1 MKVAIVHYHL
11 EPGGV
16 TKVIENT
23 LLAWEKS
30 ALPIQ
35 AVALSG
41 RPYQG
46 KVIPQT
52 QVVEGLDYATPK
64 ESIAPDILAQ
74 RLKDAAKES
83 LGSSPDLWHIHNH
96 SLGKNPALTAA
107 VRLLAEQG
115 EYLLLHPH
123 DFAEDGRP
131 QNFLS
136 LSEVYGHSYP
146 TSERIRYAVLNH
158 RDKSFLQKLTENS
171 ESEVHLLAN
180 AIPFEEAPR
189 PSAPTNSTLPEN
201 LYLYPVR
208 AVRRKNLGELAL
220 LSAAYPEKHFANS
233 LGPTNPAFLD
243 EFESWKSFCLELGLA
258 VTYGLGESVSC
269 SFPEM
274 IEHSEAIVSTS
285 VAEGFGLGFLEPWTF
300 DKGLCG
306 RNIPEITK
314 DFSELG
320 IELGHLYERVETDL
334 ALLADPTSL
343 SMVLEGT
350 LKGFYH
356 DYGREMPENATRLAY
371 HSMVRHERVDF
382 GRLHEPMQKEILRNM
397 VSSPSDLADLRDQL
411 NLVPPAQELVAKNKD
426 SVNKNFGLEAYGQRL
441 WKMYCDTLSGQNEKI
456 TFADGE
462 QLLECFLCPTRL
474 NLLRT
479 K

>member
-23 LLAWEKS
+23 LSAWNQTS
-30 ALPIQ
+30 LDIQ
-35 AVALSG
+35 TVALSG
-41 RPYQG
+41 RPYRG
-46 KVIPQT
+46 KVIPNA
-52 QVVEGLDYATPK
+52 QVVEGLDYADAKGSIDPK
-64 ESIAPDILAQ
+64 ILVQ
-74 RLKDAAKES
+74 RMKDAVMDA
-83 LGSSPDLWHIHNH
+83 LGSLPDLWHVHNH

-107 VRLLAEQG
+107 VSCLADQG

-131 QNFLS
+131 ENFLS
-136 LSEVYGHSYP
+136 LQEVYKQAYP

-158 RDKSFLQKLTENS
+158 RDKSFVQKLLDNS
-171 ESEVHLLAN
+171 LSQVHLLAN
-180 AIPFEEAPR
+180 AIPFEDSSPPI
-189 PSAPTNSTLPEN
+189 PSADSKLPEN

-243 EFESWKSFCLELGLA
+243 EFANWKSFCRELGLS
-258 VTYGLGESVSC
+258 VTFGLGETVSC
-269 SFPEM
+269 SFPQLVD
-274 IEHSEAIVSTS
+274 HSQAIVSTS

-306 RNIPEITK
+306 RNIREITQ
-314 DFSELG
+314 DFEKLG
-320 IELGHLYERVETDL
+320 IDLNHLYERVETDMSL
-334 ALLADPTSL
+334 LSDPNSLPKLLERALSA
-343 SMVLEGT
+343 
-350 LKGFYH
+350 FYH
-356 DYGREMPENATRLAY
+356 NYGKTPPEHAVRQAY
-371 HSMVRHERVDF
+371 DSMIDQGRIDF
-382 GRLHEPMQKEILRNM
+382 GRINESLQKEILRNL
-397 VSSPSDLADLRDQL
+397 VSSPNELEDLRKQL
-411 NLVPPAQELVAKNKD
+411 RMTPPGKDLVAKNKE
-426 SVNKNFGLEAYGQRL
+426 SVIKNFGLEAYAERL
-441 WKMYCDTLSGQNEKI
+441 FKLYLDILSGKNEQVAY
-456 TFADGE
+456 ADGE
-462 QLLECFLCPTRL
+462 RLLECFLCPTRL

>member
-107 VRLLAEQG
+107 VRLLAEHG

-136 LSEVYGHSYP
+136 LSEVYRHSYP

-158 RDKSFLQKLTENS
+158 RDKSFLQKLTQNS
-171 ESEVHLLAN
+171 ESKVHLLSN
-180 AIPFEEAPR
+180 AIPFGEASR
-189 PSAPTNSTLPEN
+189 PSAPTNSTRP
-201 LYLYPVR
+201 
-208 AVRRKNLGELAL
+208 
-220 LSAAYPEKHFANS
+220 
-233 LGPTNPAFLD
+233 
-243 EFESWKSFCLELGLA
+243 
-258 VTYGLGESVSC
+258 
-269 SFPEM
+269 
-274 IEHSEAIVSTS
+274 
-285 VAEGFGLGFLEPWTF
+285 
-300 DKGLCG
+300 
-306 RNIPEITK
+306 
-314 DFSELG
+314 
-320 IELGHLYERVETDL
+320 
-334 ALLADPTSL
+334 
-343 SMVLEGT
+343 
-350 LKGFYH
+350 
-356 DYGREMPENATRLAY
+356 
-371 HSMVRHERVDF
+371 
-382 GRLHEPMQKEILRNM
+382 
-397 VSSPSDLADLRDQL
+397 
-411 NLVPPAQELVAKNKD
+411 
-426 SVNKNFGLEAYGQRL
+426 
-441 WKMYCDTLSGQNEKI
+441 
-456 TFADGE
+456 
-462 QLLECFLCPTRL
+462 
-474 NLLRT
+474 
-479 K
+479 